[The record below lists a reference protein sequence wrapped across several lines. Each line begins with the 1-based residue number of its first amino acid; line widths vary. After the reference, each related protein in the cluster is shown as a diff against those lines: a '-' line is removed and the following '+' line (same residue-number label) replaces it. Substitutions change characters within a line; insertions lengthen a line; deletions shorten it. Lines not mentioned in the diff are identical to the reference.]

1 MSLLAIASLENITA
15 KPGKKSHPNSND
27 DLINQG
33 PGTFLFALTF
43 NVLR

>member
-1 MSLLAIASLENITA
+1 MSLLAMASLENITA

>member
-1 MSLLAIASLENITA
+1 MFLLAIASLENITA
-15 KPGKKSHPNSND
+15 QPGKKSHPNSDD

-33 PGTFLFALTF
+33 PETFLFALTF